1 MSFNSYM
8 AHAVRAKRIE
18 HLMAQKY
25 RCFPTAR
32 LEDHQARESREQA
45 AAAEANRKLPRYNFA
60 ATKWVRIVH
69 PKVS

>member
-18 HLMAQKY
+18 KLMAQKY

-32 LEDHQARESREQA
+32 LDDHKTRESREQA
-45 AAAEANRKLPRYNFA
+45 KHEERCRELPRYRFED
-60 ATKWVRIVH
+60 TKWVRVLH
-69 PKVS
+69 PRVS